1 MKKNRQFCFRLLI
14 LISLL
19 IPSILGS
26 SSIIALEKMTDEK
39 EQQTTF
45 LLENQLMQQENGKLY
60 TTVPS
65 NYIRSSIHEKFGR
78 IDTRDNQ
85 IIHVDPNAHIANID
99 IYLSNGG
106 REYGWYGKRVNGEI
120 ALCIE
125 QGAALSI
132 GNNGG
137 YTVSPQNTEQLKKIS
152 LITYYGIIVTGHTLQ
167 KELMTQIL
175 AWEQQ
180 GIYPTSISGVFTMA
194 DYQTFK
200 ASVMTN
206 VNKFFVKPSFD
217 RQIVELKIG
226 ESKTILDT
234 TGSFSN
240 YESSP
245 SAIAPGLMVN
255 KQGNQ
260 LTVTATKEANKSGN
274 IDFHYAI
281 ASSYR
286 GVPLIYQHP
295 YTQNMMVGRINDLT
309 KTSLTVNVTK
319 NGNARVRKVDE
330 TTKQPLAGAVFRF
343 ATSTGQVQEIMTNA
357 DGYATWNELL
367 VDTKVTIQEIKAPD
381 GYILDTTPHTMTI
394 KANETTTIIKDNQE
408 QLANLRVIKEDE
420 ETGNTPQGAA
430 QLIGAVYE
438 LTNGQGETVGQIT
451 MEETDGIVQGQ
462 IKALKLG
469 TYTL

>member
-65 NYIRSSIHEKFGR
+65 NYIHSSIHDKFGR

-152 LITYYGIIVTGHTLQ
+152 LVTYYGIIVTGHTLQ

-194 DYQTFK
+194 YYQTFK

-217 RQIVELKIG
+217 RQIVELKVG

-286 GVPLIYQHP
+286 GIPLIYQHP

-309 KTSLTVNVTK
+309 KTSLTVNVMK

-357 DGYATWNELL
+357 DG
-367 VDTKVTIQEIKAPD
+367 
-381 GYILDTTPHTMTI
+381 
-394 KANETTTIIKDNQE
+394 
-408 QLANLRVIKEDE
+408 
-420 ETGNTPQGAA
+420 
-430 QLIGAVYE
+430 
-438 LTNGQGETVGQIT
+438 
-451 MEETDGIVQGQ
+451 
-462 IKALKLG
+462 
-469 TYTL
+469 